1 MEPIITVVICTYN
14 RLNHLKKAVDSLI
27 NQTIDNSMYE
37 ILIVDNNSTDGTANI
52 ADKYYPKIGNIRY
65 ILETR
70 QSVAIARNTG
80 WQHSNTKYVAYL
92 DDDEIAKSDWLEQ
105 MLITIDSTKEL
116 NIGAIGGKVEPMWE
130 IPRPEW
136 LSDPLT
142 AILSIIDISDT
153 PRVITQK
160 EPIITGNVIYP
171 KKALE
176 QAGGFDINISKRQGY
191 NLVNL
196 VGDESY
202 KENEETILHKS
213 LENNGYL
220 LYYSPKIIIY
230 HHIPKERLTKKW
242 FIRRYFWAGYSHTY
256 IYIKENEQSSKSA
269 LIYKARLLLIHLYQS
284 LLNSALAV
292 LSLFTKRNSHYLV
305 YICRL
310 CRSFGYIYG
319 LIKIR

>member
-116 NIGAIGGKVEPMWE
+116 NIGAIGGNFSV
-130 IPRPEW
+130 
-136 LSDPLT
+136 L
-142 AILSIIDISDT
+142 
-153 PRVITQK
+153 
-160 EPIITGNVIYP
+160 
-171 KKALE
+171 
-176 QAGGFDINISKRQGY
+176 RQSQ
-191 NLVNL
+191 
-196 VGDESY
+196 GD
-202 KENEETILHKS
+202 
-213 LENNGYL
+213 
-220 LYYSPKIIIY
+220 SP
-230 HHIPKERLTKKW
+230 
-242 FIRRYFWAGYSHTY
+242 
-256 IYIKENEQSSKSA
+256 
-269 LIYKARLLLIHLYQS
+269 
-284 LLNSALAV
+284 
-292 LSLFTKRNSHYLV
+292 
-305 YICRL
+305 
-310 CRSFGYIYG
+310 
-319 LIKIR
+319 